1 MSFQWQ
7 GPQRWKVAPGG
18 RGVPQP
24 AQLVRSR
31 GPIMVLA
38 VGTGL
43 SSSGPKTASMMEWM
57 WSKRFTAGQSAGR

>member
-57 WSKRFTAGQSAGR
+57 